1 MFHLQRTLVAVSICA
16 PISPW
21 EVLSVTIFLEKKLQ
35 GFNKNDSG
43 INPGVQA
50 GTFYGKI
57 WGAVESQFLEQVT
70 FEEKDFMSLGNW
82 PSKNES

>member
-1 MFHLQRTLVAVSICA
+1 MFHLQRKLVAVSICA
-16 PISPW
+16 ISPW